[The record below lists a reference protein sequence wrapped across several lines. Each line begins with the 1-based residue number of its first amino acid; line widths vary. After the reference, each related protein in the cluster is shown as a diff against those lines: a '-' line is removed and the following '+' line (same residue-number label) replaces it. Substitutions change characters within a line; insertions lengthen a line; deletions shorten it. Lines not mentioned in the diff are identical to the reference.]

1 MNHSFNVEIAKKYGI
16 EKAVLLD
23 FFYNSLTDKNQDNK
37 TLRNG
42 KTYLVYSVDVLSQ
55 LFPYIKKKKIAQLLR
70 EMENK
75 DSLLLSGQFH
85 KYDRTKSYTF
95 TDTAFN
101 LFK

>member
-23 FFYNSLTDKNQDNK
+23 FFYNSLTNKNQDDK
-37 TLRNG
+37 TVRNG
-42 KTYLVYSVDVLSQ
+42 KTYLVYSVDTLFQ

-75 DSLLLSGQFH
+75 DGLLLSGQFFTLC
-85 KYDRTKSYTF
+85 RVKSYTF

-101 LFK
+101 FFK